1 MIKNNSSRK
10 DKALWTDKGEG
21 SRIHFRQFETAY
33 EEAEY
38 IADDIAKTVKKGLA
52 KAGQCAVLYR
62 TNAQSRMIEEQF
74 VRNGM
79 PYDLVGGVNFY
90 DRKEIKDM
98 LAYLRMVDNA
108 VDDLQVRRIINVPRR
123 GIGQTTID
131 KVAGYAREHGLSF
144 YEACEEVDSIP
155 SIGAAAKKIEG
166 FVNMVRVFRA
176 SAPEYGMRGLIAD
189 IIEKTGYVS
198 ELEESEED
206 DAKDRIE
213 NIYELVNKIVYYED
227 NTDEPTLSGFLEEV
241 ALVSDIDGLQEGAD
255 KAVLMTLHAAKG
267 LEFDRVYIAGCED
280 GIFPS
285 YMSVMDTDKD
295 AIEEERRLA
304 YVGITRAK
312 EELTITYSKTRMN
325 RGEFQHNPVSRFIRE
340 IPQELFDNTMPK
352 HKSIDVDHVASTQKA
367 KVTNAA
373 VSFLSLSKGMKKA
386 ESLDYESGDRVSHI
400 KYGTGTVVSIEEDV
414 KDFKVTVDFDTA
426 GRKIMYAMF
435 AKLKKV

>member
-1 MIKNNSSRK
+1 
-10 DKALWTDKGEG
+10 
-21 SRIHFRQFETAY
+21 
-33 EEAEY
+33 
-38 IADDIAKTVKKGLA
+38 
-52 KAGQCAVLYR
+52 
-62 TNAQSRMIEEQF
+62 
-74 VRNGM
+74 
-79 PYDLVGGVNFY
+79 
-90 DRKEIKDM
+90 
-98 LAYLRMVDNA
+98 
-108 VDDLQVRRIINVPRR
+108 
-123 GIGQTTID
+123 
-131 KVAGYAREHGLSF
+131 
-144 YEACEEVDSIP
+144 
-155 SIGAAAKKIEG
+155 
-166 FVNMVRVFRA
+166 
-176 SAPEYGMRGLIAD
+176 
-189 IIEKTGYVS
+189 
-198 ELEESEED
+198 
-206 DAKDRIE
+206 
-213 NIYELVNKIVYYED
+213 
-227 NTDEPTLSGFLEEV
+227 
-241 ALVSDIDGLQEGAD
+241 
-255 KAVLMTLHAAKG
+255 
-267 LEFDRVYIAGCED
+267 
-280 GIFPS
+280 
-285 YMSVMDTDKD
+285 MSVMDTDKD